1 MIGFRFVF
9 SDDDDEG
16 FELVEEAEIIPE
28 SDNDDDDEG
37 ESTQADDN
45 EDEVIWEETED

>member
-9 SDDDDEG
+9 PDDDDEG
-16 FELVEEAEIIPE
+16 FEVVEEAEIIPE
-28 SDNDDDDEG
+28 SDNDNDDG
-37 ESTQADDN
+37 ESTQANDN